1 MYTQILQFGN
11 LSHQVLLLPPNRLQ
25 AGLERKG
32 KYVYLL
38 KVLVRDDA
46 TGYVIVHVLD
56 YTLANSQTGPVDHPD
71 PPLKVGLD
79 YGQSWVQ
86 VDGDATY
93 VRSSAYVFVYR
104 DSVSSWQID
113 STGVGNSITGISLD
127 TAQNVYAA
135 STNGVF
141 KQNPDSNVWHQITN
155 LPTSNFSNILV
166 DRRDNIFAA
175 NYVSY
180 NGKGTYVSTDNGA
193 SWTLDSAG
201 IGKQQILKLS
211 DDAYG
216 NTYAI
221 ANGFYQIYR
230 RMNNTPGWTRIDGG
244 ITAIT
249 VNPTTIN
256 SVGGDSILL
265 AATSFGLFASTD
277 QGTTWTE
284 DNANNPA
291 TSFSSF
297 AKGAGGKWFTTTSLA
312 MYSLG
317 PTDTAWTK
325 VFPTT
330 GYLSLLNIY
339 TDGIGNI
346 YTANYNSTY
355 LSKSSNNGSTWS
367 PDTAGGGVCTSMHRR
382 ERWPT
387 CRLSL
392 ETIWRKLGVG
402 YRGISSNQ
410 QQ

>member
-1 MYTQILQFGN
+1 MDSNESISADSGAQGQHFLHSRRLHEAWFSVPIVPSLCDDVALPVVSPRTDFNSLSENRIGQPLDRDFIHSYEACMKKNQFQN
-11 LSHQVLLLPPNRLQ
+11 LSRCFVVTLLAVVVSSTIARSQNKVVLTPLGENTSGYRADVSLNASVTGFGQVDVSSDHVSCNYIATRIIGDVYANPPVWKPKSPGIIIAAKSTPGRPG
-25 AGLERKG
+25 AKG

-180 NGKGTYVSTDNGA
+180 NGKGTYVSTG
-193 SWTLDSAG
+193 
-201 IGKQQILKLS
+201 
-211 DDAYG
+211 
-216 NTYAI
+216 
-221 ANGFYQIYR
+221 
-230 RMNNTPGWTRIDGG
+230 
-244 ITAIT
+244 
-249 VNPTTIN
+249 
-256 SVGGDSILL
+256 
-265 AATSFGLFASTD
+265 
-277 QGTTWTE
+277 
-284 DNANNPA
+284 
-291 TSFSSF
+291 
-297 AKGAGGKWFTTTSLA
+297 
-312 MYSLG
+312 
-317 PTDTAWTK
+317 
-325 VFPTT
+325 
-330 GYLSLLNIY
+330 
-339 TDGIGNI
+339 
-346 YTANYNSTY
+346 
-355 LSKSSNNGSTWS
+355 
-367 PDTAGGGVCTSMHRR
+367 
-382 ERWPT
+382 
-387 CRLSL
+387 
-392 ETIWRKLGVG
+392 
-402 YRGISSNQ
+402 
-410 QQ
+410 